1 MVAGGR
7 ELLLASILCRRHKYL
22 RNYSHVLK
30 ALRLKELYEVAQEL
44 NIFLVLQLGVI
55 AQLFRFDCRRNKMF
69 LNSILSRLI
78 AKKNDCLALN
88 NLLKSKA
95 LNNRLLELSDPQ
107 GR

>member
-30 ALRLKELYEVAQEL
+30 ALRLKELCEVAQEL

-69 LNSILSRLI
+69 LNPILRLI